1 MQSMKINLE
10 FDSLEELDETLKG
23 MSAGLYLLGDDLSA
37 RILCCK
43 SNGTI
48 EERYSE
54 EEEEKYFNKVK
65 ELYGTL
71 TDFYDYVKEN
81 QIDFN

>member
-1 MQSMKINLE
+1 M
-10 FDSLEELDETLKG
+10 
-23 MSAGLYLLGDDLSA
+23 
-37 RILCCK
+37 LCCK

-48 EERYSE
+48 EEKYSE
-54 EEEEKYFNKVK
+54 EEEQKYFNKAK